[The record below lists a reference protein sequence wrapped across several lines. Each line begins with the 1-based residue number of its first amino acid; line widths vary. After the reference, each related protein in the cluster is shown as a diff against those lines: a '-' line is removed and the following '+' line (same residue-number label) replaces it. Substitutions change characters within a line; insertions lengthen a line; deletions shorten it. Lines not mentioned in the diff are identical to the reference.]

1 MKIEITLIIIFIII
15 YLIYLFRDY
24 ILWFINAM
32 KVTFLNQKGI
42 KDIQKEGMNKRNLN
56 NELVEM
62 YMDEAKKYLDRLEID
77 IGKEFVLNQELERHL
92 RYSRFSEKYVLEL
105 FHEILN
111 YLNLD
116 KEKVTLKINYISSK
130 YSMRYAGLYSEK
142 QEDTSDRTVVI
153 NIQNDM
159 TMDTVISILA
169 HESTHYLLLSNK
181 IELKNRMAN
190 ECLTDV
196 TAIML
201 GFGKFMVEGYKI
213 SNKVIY
219 DAEFHRSIKKNR
231 VGDLSY
237 KDIKYVLKKLKN
249 YKNLNLFK

>member
-1 MKIEITLIIIFIII
+1 MNSYIIIGIV
-15 YLIYLFRDY
+15 LSLVCVIYLFRDY
-24 ILWFINAM
+24 IIWFFGAL
-32 KVTFLNQKGI
+32 KVTFLNQKGV
-42 KDIQKEGMNKRNLN
+42 KDIQKQGMSKRNLS
-56 NELVEM
+56 NELIEK
-62 YMDEAKKYLDRLEID
+62 YMDTSKKYLDRLEID
-77 IGKEFVLNQELERHL
+77 VGKEFILNQELERHL

-116 KEKVTLKINYISSK
+116 KNQVTLKINYISSK
-130 YSMRYAGLYSEK
+130 YAMHYAGLYSENK
-142 QEDTSDRTVVI
+142 EDTTDRTVVI

-159 TMDTVISILA
+159 TMNTVISILA

-181 IELKNRMAN
+181 IQLKDRMAN

-219 DAEFHRSIKKNR
+219 DAEFHRSIKKDR
-231 VGDLSY
+231 VGYLSY
-237 KDIKYVLKKLKN
+237 KDIEFVLKKVKK
-249 YKNLNLFK
+249 YK

>member
-1 MKIEITLIIIFIII
+1 MKSYIIAAVVISIV

-24 ILWFINAM
+24 IMWFLDALR
-32 KVTFLNQKGI
+32 VTYSNQKGV
-42 KDIQKEGMNKRNLN
+42 KDIQKEGMDKRNLS
-56 NELVEM
+56 NEAIIK
-62 YMDEAKKYLDRLEID
+62 YMDESKKYLDRLEID
-77 IGKEFVLNQELERHL
+77 VGKKFELNQELERHL

-105 FHEILN
+105 FNEILN

-116 KEKVTLKINYISSK
+116 KEKVALKINYISSK
-130 YSMRYAGLYSEK
+130 YAMRYAGLYSEK
-142 QEDTSDRTVVI
+142 KEDTNDRMVII

-181 IELKNRMAN
+181 IELKDRMSN

-201 GFGKFMVEGYKI
+201 GFGKFMIEGYKI
-213 SNKVIY
+213 SNRVVY
-219 DAEFHRSIKKNR
+219 DAEFHRSIKKDR
-231 VGDLSY
+231 VGYLSY
-237 KDIKYVLKKLKN
+237 KDIKCVLGKLKK
-249 YKNLNLFK
+249 YKTKLL